1 MKTKKILKHWAL
13 FYKNGERHFIN
24 APTRKELDS
33 AIFGG
38 AYAPSPN
45 NVTYYVEYERDIKD
59 TQYNQVHEVDLQERE
74 SMVGKPVEGLKKF
87 LKF

>member
-24 APTRKELDS
+24 APTRAELDS

-59 TQYNQVHEVDLQERE
+59 TRYNQVYEV
-74 SMVGKPVEGLKKF
+74 
-87 LKF
+87 

>member
-1 MKTKKILKHWAL
+1 MKGLKMTKKILKHWAL
-13 FYKNGERHFIN
+13 FYKHGERQFIS

-33 AIFGG
+33 AIFAG

-59 TQYNQVHEVDLQERE
+59 TGHNQVHEVY
-74 SMVGKPVEGLKKF
+74 LK
-87 LKF
+87 

>member
-1 MKTKKILKHWAL
+1 MTKKILKHWAL
-13 FYKNGERHFIN
+13 FYKHGERQFIS

-38 AYAPSPN
+38 AYSPSPN
-45 NVTYYVEYERDIKD
+45 SVTYYVEYESDIKD
-59 TQYNQVHEVDLQERE
+59 TPYNQVHEVDLQERE

>member
-1 MKTKKILKHWAL
+1 MTKKILKHWAL
-13 FYKNGERHFIN
+13 FYKHGERQFIN
-24 APTRKELDS
+24 APTRQELDS
-33 AIFGG
+33 AVFSG

-74 SMVGKPVEGLKKF
+74 SMIGKPVEGLKKF

>member
-1 MKTKKILKHWAL
+1 MTKKILKHWAL
-13 FYKNGERHFIN
+13 FYKHGERQFIS

>member
-13 FYKNGERHFIN
+13 FYKNGERQFIS

-33 AIFGG
+33 AIFAG

-45 NVTYYVEYERDIKD
+45 SVTYYVEYERDIKD
-59 TQYNQVHEVDLQERE
+59 TRYNQVHEV
-74 SMVGKPVEGLKKF
+74 
-87 LKF
+87 

>member
-13 FYKNGERHFIN
+13 FYKHGERQFIS

-33 AIFGG
+33 AIFAG

-59 TQYNQVHEVDLQERE
+59 TQYNQVTEV
-74 SMVGKPVEGLKKF
+74 
-87 LKF
+87 

>member
-13 FYKNGERHFIN
+13 FYKHGERQFIS

-33 AIFGG
+33 AIFAG

-45 NVTYYVEYERDIKD
+45 SVTYYVEYERDIKD
-59 TQYNQVHEVDLQERE
+59 PRYNQVHEVDL
-74 SMVGKPVEGLKKF
+74 K
-87 LKF
+87 